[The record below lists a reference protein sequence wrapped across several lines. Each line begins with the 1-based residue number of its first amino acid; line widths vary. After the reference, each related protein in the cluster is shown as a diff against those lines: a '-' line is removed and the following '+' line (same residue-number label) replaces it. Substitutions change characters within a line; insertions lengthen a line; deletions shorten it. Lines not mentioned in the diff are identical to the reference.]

1 MFGFWFMKRTKC
13 WTAHSS
19 PFNTFGS
26 HPLTHPPKIN
36 TWKASL
42 FRNFLNFVSFIFIHV
57 YFFFLSSFLLSFL
70 FFLIVK
76 NYLFQ
81 MPCLITRSCA
91 VLATG
96 LSTVFL
102 SLYIKVMSDYVPL
115 PLSSKH
121 LSLLLP
127 WHVPT
132 IKDCKSNWIIHVL

>member
-1 MFGFWFMKRTKC
+1 
-13 WTAHSS
+13 
-19 PFNTFGS
+19 
-26 HPLTHPPKIN
+26 
-36 TWKASL
+36 
-42 FRNFLNFVSFIFIHV
+42 
-57 YFFFLSSFLLSFL
+57 
-70 FFLIVK
+70 
-76 NYLFQ
+76 

-132 IKDCKSNWIIHVL
+132 IKDC